1 MVAILHM
8 QLVEKKS
15 WMASKLLCCKK
26 GDCPLTCEATW
37 LCMHRSVSR
46 TDDCEVGRIGW
57 GLLFS
62 KCVFLRVSEL
72 IGQDI
77 VCGLLHGFNGSIVWL
92 FCIQWSGVWHE
103 SSCIPN
109 MRKKVVQSLYK
120 AWCIAGFFTGG
131 LRYVP
136 IALHETEITE
146 MYHQY
151 TEATSDFEVRQVF
164 VHWLWSTHEAVTM
177 WIVVFYLQW

>member
-46 TDDCEVGRIGW
+46 TDDCEVVRIGW

-77 VCGLLHGFNGSIVWL
+77 VCGLLHGFNGSTVWV
-92 FCIQWSGVWHE
+92 FCIQWTSVWQESG
-103 SSCIPN
+103 CIHN

-120 AWCIAGFFTGG
+120 ARCHH
-131 LRYVP
+131 RK
-136 IALHETEITE
+136 ETW
-146 MYHQY
+146 QY
-151 TEATSDFEVRQVF
+151 KV
-164 VHWLWSTHEAVTM
+164 
-177 WIVVFYLQW
+177 LQWKSSNMDTLGPLICVLIRGVSPFQGANNTIWSWELVKCPD